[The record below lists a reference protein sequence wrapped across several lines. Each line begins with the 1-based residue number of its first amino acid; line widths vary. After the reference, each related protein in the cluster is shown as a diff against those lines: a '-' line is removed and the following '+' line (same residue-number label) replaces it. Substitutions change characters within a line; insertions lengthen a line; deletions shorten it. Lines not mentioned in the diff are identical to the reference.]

1 MAATIVCFGEL
12 LLRMSASDNQRLMQ
26 LPSLNV
32 HVGGAEANVAISL
45 AQFGHTSRM
54 ASTLP
59 QNSLAD
65 AVIRDLRSHDVQT
78 NSIQRREG
86 RVGLY
91 FLETGAVQRP
101 SRITYDRAGSS
112 FVETPA
118 ATYDWLTLLEDADWL
133 HISGITPATG
143 PNAADAALAAARTAV
158 AQGVN
163 VSFDGNYR
171 EQLWKSWSGNGPEIL
186 AQLLEHATLAFINEL
201 DVQLVFGEKYPGRE
215 DAEKTAFAR
224 FPRLK
229 YVASTLREQVGASHH
244 RLTGRLATRDG
255 TWHSPEMDLPGIVDR
270 IGGGDAYAAGILHG
284 LISRDTPQKTVN
296 FATAAATIK
305 HSVAGDYNRTS
316 VGEVEILLTQTDLDV
331 RR

>member
-54 ASTLP
+54 VSSLP
-59 QNSLAD
+59 ENPLAD

-143 PNAADAALAAARTAV
+143 PDAAGAALAAARTAV

-171 EQLWKSWSGNGPEIL
+171 EQLWKSWS
-186 AQLLEHATLAFINEL
+186 
-201 DVQLVFGEKYPGRE
+201 
-215 DAEKTAFAR
+215 
-224 FPRLK
+224 
-229 YVASTLREQVGASHH
+229 
-244 RLTGRLATRDG
+244 
-255 TWHSPEMDLPGIVDR
+255 EM
-270 IGGGDAYAAGILHG
+270 
-284 LISRDTPQKTVN
+284 
-296 FATAAATIK
+296 
-305 HSVAGDYNRTS
+305 
-316 VGEVEILLTQTDLDV
+316 V
-331 RR
+331 RRFWPNC

>member
-12 LLRMSASDNQRLMQ
+12 LLRMSAPDNQRLMQ

-54 ASTLP
+54 VSSLP
-59 QNSLAD
+59 QNALAD
-65 AVIRDLRSHDVQT
+65 AVVKDLRSHNVQT
-78 NSIQRREG
+78 NSILRREG

-118 ATYDWLTLLEDADWL
+118 ATYDWPTLLGDAHWL

-143 PNAADAALAAARTAV
+143 ANASEAALAAVRTAV
-158 AQGVN
+158 AQGVS

-171 EQLWKSWSGNGPEIL
+171 EQLWKTWSGNGPEIL
-186 AQLLEHATLAFINEL
+186 AELLEHATLAFINEL
-201 DVQLVFGEKYPGRE
+201 DVQLVFGKKYPWRE
-215 DAEKTAFAR
+215 DAEKAVFER
-224 FPRLK
+224 FPRLE
-229 YVASTLREQVGASHH
+229 YVASTLREQVSASHH
-244 RLTGRLATRDG
+244 RLTGRLAIRDG
-255 TWHSPEMDLPGIVDR
+255 IWHSPEMDLPGIVDR

-296 FATAAATIK
+296 FATAAAAIK
-305 HSVAGDYNRTS
+305 HSVSGDYNRTN
-316 VGEVEILLTQTDLDV
+316 VGEVEDLLTQTDLDV